1 MRGIHLHGD
10 RPARR
15 RRVIS
20 NTADFLA
27 ASLGRTGRHYPGR
40 AIGAMLPLEPGL
52 TRKSTMEEN
61 TLLDLVSSRRS
72 ATTLVEPGPS
82 PSQLEAMLRAA
93 GSVPDHG
100 LLRPFRFVVAA
111 GEARG
116 TFGDALAAVA
126 GELSP
131 GAPAARLQK
140 VRDKA
145 FRSPALI
152 ALVFSP
158 KPGKIERWEQSAT
171 AACAGYAVLLAAQA
185 LGVGA
190 VWKSV
195 PFTKGRAFSEIL
207 GFTEDEELL
216 GWIHLGTS
224 PPDAVPPPRPTLVL
238 EEVATVLG
246 TAGRTPFRDARASG

>member
-1 MRGIHLHGD
+1 MED
-10 RPARR
+10 
-15 RRVIS
+15 
-20 NTADFLA
+20 TAD
-27 ASLGRTGRHYPGR
+27 
-40 AIGAMLPLEPGL
+40 
-52 TRKSTMEEN
+52 K

-72 ATTLVEPGPS
+72 ATILVEPGPS
-82 PSQLEAMLRAA
+82 SSQLEAMLRAA

-100 LLRPFRFVVAA
+100 LLRPFRFVIAE
-111 GEARG
+111 GDARG
-116 TFGDALAAVA
+116 KFGDALAGVA

-131 GAPAARLQK
+131 GAPAVRLQK

-145 FRSPALI
+145 FRSPTLI

-171 AACAGYAVLLAAQA
+171 AACAGYAVLLAAQS

-195 PFTKGRAFSEIL
+195 PFTRGRAFSEIL
-207 GFTEDEELL
+207 GLTEDEELL

-224 PPDAVPPPRPTLVL
+224 PADAVLPPRPPLNL
-238 EEVATVLG
+238 EEVASILG
-246 TAGRTPFRDARASG
+246 LEGRASFRSA

>member
-1 MRGIHLHGD
+1 MAQCFACERW
-10 RPARR
+10 
-15 RRVIS
+15 
-20 NTADFLA
+20 
-27 ASLGRTGRHYPGR
+27 
-40 AIGAMLPLEPGL
+40 LPK
-52 TRKSTMEEN
+52 KSTMEEK

-72 ATTLVEPGPS
+72 ATMLVEPGPS
-82 PSQLEAMLRAA
+82 SSQLGAMLRAA

-100 LLRPFRFVVAA
+100 LLRPFRFVIAE

-131 GAPAARLQK
+131 GTPEARLQK

-145 FRSPALI
+145 FRSPALL

-216 GWIHLGTS
+216 GWIHLGTT
-224 PPDAVPPPRPTLVL
+224 PADAVPPPRPTFVL
-238 EEVATVLG
+238 EEIATVLG
-246 TAGRTPFRDARASG
+246 AAGRSPFRQP